1 VLPLNPKPQHYNTA
15 IQRMTPYD
23 LRLATYEVDMKV
35 LVVGGGGREHA
46 LVWKIAKSPK
56 VSKVYCAPGNA
67 GISEQATI
75 VPIKANDLNS
85 LLEFALKEK
94 IDLTVV
100 GPEDPLTQGIVDLF
114 ESKGLFI
121 FGANKKAAEIER
133 SKAFAKEMMKKYH
146 IPTAFY
152 EIFDNP
158 KEAVKY
164 IRKQGP
170 PIVVKADGLAA
181 GKGVIICKTVEEA
194 IQSVE
199 KIMVEKIFGEA
210 GNQVVVEEYLVGEEA
225 SYIAFTDGKAILPM
239 ASSQDHKPIFDGD
252 QGPNTGGMG
261 AYSPAPVVTEEVHER
276 IIEKILRPIIYGMEE
291 EGRTYKGVL
300 YAGLMIH
307 EGHPKVLEFNARFG
321 DPETQPV
328 LMRMRGDIV
337 PILEACMKG
346 TLSQN
351 RIEWDNRPSVCVV
364 MASKGYPGDY
374 EKGKIIR
381 GLEEV
386 SKMEGAFVFHAG
398 TTLKGD
404 QVITNGGRVLG
415 VSGLGEDIPRA
426 IERTYQAV
434 GKISWDG
441 VHYRTDIGQKA
452 LCWL

>member
-1 VLPLNPKPQHYNTA
+1 V
-15 IQRMTPYD
+15 
-23 LRLATYEVDMKV
+23 KV

-46 LVWKIAKSPK
+46 LVWKIARSPK

-75 VPIKANDLNS
+75 IPVKANDLNG
-85 LLEFALKEK
+85 LLGFALKEK

-100 GPEDPLTQGIVDLF
+100 GPEDPLTRGVVDLF
-114 ESKGLFI
+114 ESEGLSI
-121 FGANKKAAEIER
+121 FGASRKAAEIEG
-133 SKAFAKEMMKKYH
+133 SKAFAKEMMKKYY

-152 EIFDNP
+152 EIFDNQ
-158 KEAVKY
+158 KEAVEY
-164 IRKQGP
+164 IRKQGA

-181 GKGVIICKTVEEA
+181 GKGVIVCKTVEEA
-194 IQSVE
+194 IQSVQ

-210 GNQVVVEEYLVGEEA
+210 GNRVVIEEYLVGEEA

-291 EGRTYKGVL
+291 EGRTYRGVL
-300 YAGLMIH
+300 YAGLMIDD
-307 EGHPKVLEFNARFG
+307 GHPKVLEFNARFG

-328 LMRMRGDIV
+328 LMRMRGDII
-337 PILEACMKG
+337 PILEACMNG
-346 TLSQN
+346 TLSQHQV
-351 RIEWDNRPSVCVV
+351 EWDKRASVSVV
-364 MASKGYPGDY
+364 MASKGYPENY
-374 EKGKIIR
+374 EKGKVIR

-386 SKMEGAFVFHAG
+386 SKMEGVFVFHAG
-398 TTLKGD
+398 TALKDGEM
-404 QVITNGGRVLG
+404 VTNGGRVLG
-415 VSGLGEDIPRA
+415 VTGLGEDIPKA
-426 IERTYQAV
+426 IERAYQAV
-434 GKISWDG
+434 KKISWDG

>member
-1 VLPLNPKPQHYNTA
+1 
-15 IQRMTPYD
+15 
-23 LRLATYEVDMKV
+23 MKV

-46 LVWKIAKSPK
+46 LVWKIAQSPK
-56 VSKVYCAPGNA
+56 VAKIYCAPGNA

-75 VPIKANDLNS
+75 VPIKANDLNN

-114 ESKGLFI
+114 KSKDLFI
-121 FGANKKAAEIER
+121 FGASKKAAEIEG
-133 SKAFAKEMMKKYH
+133 SKAFSKEMMKKYH

-152 EIFDNP
+152 GVFDTQ

-164 IRKQGP
+164 IQKQGA

-194 IQSVE
+194 IQSVD
-199 KIMVEKIFGEA
+199 KIMAEKIFGEA
-210 GNQVVVEEYLVGEEA
+210 GNRVVIEEYLIGEEA
-225 SYIAFTDGKAILPM
+225 SYIAFTDGKTILPM
-239 ASSQDHKPIFDGD
+239 ASSQDHKPIFDED

-261 AYSPAPVVTEEVHER
+261 AYSPAPVVTKEVHER
-276 IIEKILRPIIYGMEE
+276 IIEKVLRPIIYGMGE
-291 EGRTYKGVL
+291 EGRPYQGVL

-307 EGHPKVLEFNARFG
+307 DGHPKVLEFNARFG

-328 LMRMRGDIV
+328 LMRMKGDIV

-346 TLSQN
+346 TLSQH
-351 RIEWDNRPSVCVV
+351 RIEWDQRPSVCVV

-374 EKGKIIR
+374 EKGKVIE
-381 GLEEV
+381 GLKEV
-386 SKMEGAFVFHAG
+386 SRMEGVFVFHAG
-398 TTLKGD
+398 TAFKDG
-404 QVITNGGRVLG
+404 QMVTNGGRVLG
-415 VSGLGEDIPRA
+415 VTGLGEDIPRA

-434 GKISWDG
+434 KKISWEG
-441 VHYRTDIGQKA
+441 VHYRMDIGQKA